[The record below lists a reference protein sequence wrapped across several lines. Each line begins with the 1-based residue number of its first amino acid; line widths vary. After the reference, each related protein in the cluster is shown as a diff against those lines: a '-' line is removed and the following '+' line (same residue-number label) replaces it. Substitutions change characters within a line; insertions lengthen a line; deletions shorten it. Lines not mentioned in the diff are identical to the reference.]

1 MAQNADFERVAAET
15 DDQLQALRARWVKII
30 EENTDVDDYQ
40 CKFRTRLL
48 KLAYSYGRLIVLSYG
63 FQHAFGKNNT
73 DENPFLLRCLNA
85 AEDVLQAVVD
95 DICGDPKM
103 RIFWRHGPEAQ
114 SVFVTFASAFLVK
127 LLQPRFTAYLSQ
139 EKRLD
144 IRNKVQG
151 VIDLLSSPDIAIDNS
166 HGPKLYAKFLKGLLA
181 SPMTR
186 LESQSPATSASALPR
201 SRSNRKAKSTTSP
214 TSSSSII
221 HASPVAATRSSLSP
235 PPNGDALSFENFAPL
250 RGAVDPFANGTNTQN
265 GIGLDMSNMADL
277 FNPPLSIDTQIM
289 ENLQTLG
296 DPATSWT
303 SYNWLSHY
311 QTFQQN
317 IGLDMRSASEMMM
330 QDDQYNF

>member
-1 MAQNADFERVAAET
+1 M
-15 DDQLQALRARWVKII
+15 
-30 EENTDVDDYQ
+30 
-40 CKFRTRLL
+40 L
-48 KLAYSYGRLIVLSYG
+48 KCTPN
-63 FQHAFGKNNT
+63 Q
-73 DENPFLLRCLNA
+73 
-85 AEDVLQAVVD
+85 
-95 DICGDPKM
+95 
-103 RIFWRHGPEAQ
+103 
-114 SVFVTFASAFLVK
+114 

-250 RGAVDPFANGTNTQN
+250 RGAVDPFANGTNIQN

-303 SYNWLSHY
+303 CEFYFLPVVRIRLMILIAYNWLSHY